1 MIVEFRKRQE
11 PSDYR
16 RLYSGCAYAAS
27 SSLYSLRWTSYFR
40 VHSIGVI
47 DCDFTLQ

>member
-11 PSDYR
+11 PSDCR
-16 RLYSGCAYAAS
+16 RLYSGSAYAAWS
-27 SSLYSLRWTSYFR
+27 LLYSLRWTSYFR

-47 DCDFTLQ
+47 VCDFILQ